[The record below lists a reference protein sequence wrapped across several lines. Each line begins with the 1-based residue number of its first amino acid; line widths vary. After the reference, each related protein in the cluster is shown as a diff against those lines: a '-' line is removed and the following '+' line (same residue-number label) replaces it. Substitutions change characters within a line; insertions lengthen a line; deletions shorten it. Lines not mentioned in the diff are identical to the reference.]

1 MERFAAIARELRR
14 LSGVRCAAQPERRI
28 GGGSIHE
35 AYAWRSQSGRFFVK
49 VAPPGGIAALESEA
63 DGLAVL
69 SAARALRVPGVIG
82 YGTTEHA
89 AFLALEWI
97 ERGTGDARSEE
108 RLGTQLA
115 ALHAVSAE
123 RFGHH
128 RDNFIGA
135 TPQANA
141 WSANWAEFF
150 RDRRLRPQLAL
161 AAQRGFAAHL
171 APVAAAL
178 LEAVPALLRNHAP
191 RPSLLHG
198 DLWGGNWFAS
208 ADGTAVIFDPAVYYG
223 DRETDLAMTRLFGG
237 FGAAFYRAYCAAA
250 PLPPESAARAELY
263 NLYHV
268 LNHANL
274 FGGAYGAQAR
284 AMIDRL
290 LS

>member
-35 AYAWRSQSGRFFVK
+35 AYAWRTHSGRFFVK
-49 VAPPGGIAALESEA
+49 VAPPGGIGALESEA
-63 DGLAVL
+63 DGLAAL
-69 SAARALRVPGVIG
+69 SAAHALRVPHVIG
-82 YGTTEHA
+82 YGTTGGA
-89 AFLALEWI
+89 AYLALEWI
-97 ERGTGDARSEE
+97 ERGTSDARCEGH
-108 RLGTQLA
+108 LGTQLA
-115 ALHAVSAE
+115 ALHAVGAE
-123 RFGHH
+123 RFGYH

-135 TPQANA
+135 TPQTNA

-150 RDRRLRPQLAL
+150 RDQRLRPQLAR
-161 AAQRGFAAHL
+161 AARGGFAGQL

-178 LEAVPALLRNHAP
+178 LEAVPRILRDHTP

-198 DLWGGNWFAS
+198 DLWGGNWFACT
-208 ADGTAVIFDPAVYYG
+208 DGTPVIFDPAVYYG
-223 DRETDLAMTRLFGG
+223 DREADLAMTRLFGG

-250 PLPPESAARAELY
+250 PLPPESALRAELY

-274 FGGAYGAQAR
+274 FGGAYAGQAR